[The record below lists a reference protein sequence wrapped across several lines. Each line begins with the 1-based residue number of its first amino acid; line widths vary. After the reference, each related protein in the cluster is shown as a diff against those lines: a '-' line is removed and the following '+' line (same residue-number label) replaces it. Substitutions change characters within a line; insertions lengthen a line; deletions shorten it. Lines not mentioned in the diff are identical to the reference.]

1 MFYYIKH
8 LSHLIIK
15 LTIPLAWFRSNM
27 ENGANKQEITTWVKL
42 WQPNIH
48 MYTAC
53 HQGKIKN
60 NKFKRCRLE
69 KRQSTLLFDFRVSN
83 NILSLCLVLLD
94 SFVNFIYKLT
104 NHKSERL
111 NQYWSLIILSF
122 ISLALPNYTL
132 KELYLSTMYQVQTK
146 NSTIKSFTSLV
157 ALGGSVRLIDFL
169 TQSI

>member
-1 MFYYIKH
+1 M
-8 LSHLIIK
+8 IIK
-15 LTIPLAWFRSNM
+15 LTIPLAWFRTNM
-27 ENGANKQEITTWVKL
+27 ENGANKQKITTWVKL

-48 MYTAC
+48 MFTAC

-69 KRQSTLLFDFRVSN
+69 KRQSTLSN
-83 NILSLCLVLLD
+83 NMLSLCLVLLD

-111 NQYWSLIILSF
+111 NQYWSLIILCF

-132 KELYLSTMYQVQTK
+132 KELYLSTMYQVQTT